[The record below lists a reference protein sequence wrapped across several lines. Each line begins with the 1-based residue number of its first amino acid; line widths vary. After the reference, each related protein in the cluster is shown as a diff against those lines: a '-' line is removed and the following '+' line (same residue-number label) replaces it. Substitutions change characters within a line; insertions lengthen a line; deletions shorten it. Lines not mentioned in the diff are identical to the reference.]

1 LEKENSGY
9 LYIEYTHFFFW
20 ILLIICGLY
29 VLISALYLILGSHF
43 NYYLEHLYKSL
54 IFLVIT
60 MSIFVVTLPNLLE
73 NLKINYF
80 DLINKQYE
88 NGNINYITIGILIII
103 PFIFFVLTIFFIS
116 YNVKLVLNNN
126 YSSFFNNTWLYFLMW
141 ISSFY
146 CLYKFGIL
154 NIILSIDKSIHSEF
168 VSVFLTKVHFRI
180 FTISLLLP
188 LMAFI
193 FVVILKGLNFFKI
206 GLYNKVRIILNK
218 NIKSIV
224 FQKWYT
230 RVTILLFVSILY
242 AFINVYMGLVG

>member
-1 LEKENSGY
+1 
-9 LYIEYTHFFFW
+9 
-20 ILLIICGLY
+20 
-29 VLISALYLILGSHF
+29 
-43 NYYLEHLYKSL
+43 
-54 IFLVIT
+54 

-141 ISSFY
+141 ITIFTV
-146 CLYKFGIL
+146 YKFGIL
-154 NIILSIDKSIHSEF
+154 NIILSIDKSIHSQF

-180 FTISLLLP
+180 SL
-188 LMAFI
+188 F
-193 FVVILKGLNFFKI
+193 
-206 GLYNKVRIILNK
+206 
-218 NIKSIV
+218 
-224 FQKWYT
+224 
-230 RVTILLFVSILY
+230 LFCY
-242 AFINVYMGLVG
+242 H